1 VNTLRF
7 EEFLQEKEKE
17 ARAEEEA
24 NNKVEFSFYSDDSF
38 LPLVDGPQ
46 IRPRKPSYVPELQL

>member
-1 VNTLRF
+1 LRF